1 MLKESLCGDGWTVR
15 EKGAASGYEA
25 KAPCTVL
32 SVLRENNKIDDI
44 FYRENEEGAK
54 ACLEKDYEFIKRF
67 NVSGEHMQQDS
78 VELVFYGLD
87 TSAEIFLNGSRLGAA
102 RNMHRTYRFDVKE
115 KLHVGSNELCI
126 AFESP
131 LRFIREYTPGQGK
144 DSDYTPTGSTTGAQ
158 YLRKAHCMYGWDWA
172 PKLPDIGIFRD
183 IRIESFSKIRLGEV
197 FFSQDHYADE
207 IVLHVDPVLEYTD
220 AIPVELVVS
229 VTGEEEIVNMT
240 RMPEPGTEFSERGE
254 NEVAIQIHSPQL
266 WWPNGMGEQPL
277 YTVNVKL
284 KKADKIYDEKE
295 FRIGLRTI
303 SLSRKKDEYGEEFC
317 FVINGRKMFAKGA
330 DYVPEDVIY
339 PDLNER
345 RTVERIKD
353 AARANFNFLR
363 VWGGGYYPDDY
374 FYDAC
379 DRYGILVWQDLMF
392 ACNAYEMSQKFERTV
407 LAEIHDNVSRI
418 RHHACLALWCG
429 NNEMEAAWVN
439 DKQLAGAS
447 PALKV
452 DYVKLFEY
460 LLPRAVYAE
469 DSVTPYWNSSP
480 SSGGSF
486 DDPEDENRGDS
497 HYWDVWHGEAGFEEY
512 RRHYF
517 RFLSEFGFQSFPGI
531 KTVRSFTGE
540 VDRNIF
546 SPVMESHQ
554 KSPSGNVKILRHIS
568 ENFRYPRDFVQ
579 LLYVSQIMQG
589 IAVKS
594 CVEHMR
600 QNRGRCMGTFFWQ
613 FNDCWPA
620 VSWSS
625 VDYYGRWKL
634 LQYMARKFYAPIAG
648 SVTVDGTVV
657 QAFAANDTSEQVGVK
672 VRTSLFAMD
681 GREITHYVDE
691 TKVPADSSVGLKPKN
706 FARQM
711 EANGIRD
718 VFICVDFDFSNGM
731 KQSEV
736 VPFVPYKHLN
746 LKEAQVDIAVDEL
759 EDSYEITI
767 NSDVYTP
774 FVTVDLRKGDAIFS
788 DNAVPVFKNRPA
800 VITVRKDDI
809 KNVKLESADDFID
822 ILEIYTLQGSFDMG
836 DLDYE

>member
-1 MLKESLCGDGWTVR
+1 
-15 EKGAASGYEA
+15 
-25 KAPCTVL
+25 
-32 SVLRENNKIDDI
+32 
-44 FYRENEEGAK
+44 
-54 ACLEKDYEFIKRF
+54 
-67 NVSGEHMQQDS
+67 
-78 VELVFYGLD
+78 
-87 TSAEIFLNGSRLGAA
+87 
-102 RNMHRTYRFDVKE
+102 
-115 KLHVGSNELCI
+115 
-126 AFESP
+126 
-131 LRFIREYTPGQGK
+131 
-144 DSDYTPTGSTTGAQ
+144 
-158 YLRKAHCMYGWDWA
+158 
-172 PKLPDIGIFRD
+172 
-183 IRIESFSKIRLGEV
+183 
-197 FFSQDHYADE
+197 
-207 IVLHVDPVLEYTD
+207 
-220 AIPVELVVS
+220 
-229 VTGEEEIVNMT
+229 
-240 RMPEPGTEFSERGE
+240 
-254 NEVAIQIHSPQL
+254 
-266 WWPNGMGEQPL
+266 
-277 YTVNVKL
+277 
-284 KKADKIYDEKE
+284 
-295 FRIGLRTI
+295 
-303 SLSRKKDEYGEEFC
+303 
-317 FVINGRKMFAKGA
+317 
-330 DYVPEDVIY
+330 
-339 PDLNER
+339 
-345 RTVERIKD
+345 
-353 AARANFNFLR
+353 
-363 VWGGGYYPDDY
+363 
-374 FYDAC
+374 
-379 DRYGILVWQDLMF
+379 
-392 ACNAYEMSQKFERTV
+392 
-407 LAEIHDNVSRI
+407 
-418 RHHACLALWCG
+418 
-429 NNEMEAAWVN
+429 
-439 DKQLAGAS
+439 
-447 PALKV
+447 V

-469 DSVTPYWNSSP
+469 DSATPYWNSSP

-486 DDPEDENRGDS
+486 DDPDDENRGDS
-497 HYWDVWHGEAGFEEY
+497 HYWDVWHGDAGFEEY

-517 RFLSEFGFQSFPGI
+517 RFLSEFGFQSFPNI

-648 SVTVDGTVV
+648 IVTVDGTVV